1 MILPDIG
8 RDHPLRANRD
18 FRRFVAG
25 QFVTNA
31 GDSLYTVAVLW
42 LVFELS
48 GSTTLVGVANAVLLL
63 PWLLQAVAGPI
74 VDRFPVKPLLV
85 GSQIVQGVVVLVFPL
100 AAAAGRLDVDLLL
113 AVVPILMLATLV
125 MGPIEATLVPR
136 IVADDRLP
144 QANSALATVTL
155 GLDMLFDAVGGGL
168 IALVGP
174 TALFL

>member
-1 MILPDIG
+1 MILPNVG
-8 RDHPLRANRD
+8 EDHPLRANRD

-100 AAAAGRLDVDLLL
+100 AAVTAISLRVSLRLRY
-113 AVVPILMLATLV
+113 LV
-125 MGPIEATLVPR
+125 SE
-136 IVADDRLP
+136 
-144 QANSALATVTL
+144 
-155 GLDMLFDAVGGGL
+155 
-168 IALVGP
+168 
-174 TALFL
+174 